1 MRRKILYATDFSKPS
16 LAAFPAA
23 LAAARRE
30 GGDLVALHVL
40 PPPVEPD
47 ALSYVPARMYDEMK
61 AAVVGQARR
70 RLDALVRRAA
80 KARVKARA
88 ELVEGIPHEE
98 IPRAARR
105 HRAALVVVGTHGRT
119 GLARLLMGSVA
130 ARVIGTCPC
139 PVLTIGRKH
148 R

>member
-1 MRRKILYATDFSKPS
+1 MNKRVVYATDFSRPS

-23 LAAARRE
+23 IEAARAR
-30 GGDLVALHVL
+30 GGDLVVLHVL
-40 PPPVEPD
+40 PPPVGPD
-47 ALSYVPARMYDEMK
+47 AMSYVPARMYDEMK
-61 AAVVGQARR
+61 AAVVAQATR
-70 RLDALVRRAA
+70 RLASLVKRAG
-80 KARVKARA
+80 KARVRARA

-98 IPRAARR
+98 IPRSARKN
-105 HRAALVVVGTHGRT
+105 RAALVVVGTHGRT

-139 PVLTIGRKH
+139 PVMTIRGTR